1 MSAVSVEH
9 LTKIFGPALE
19 MVAERLGRLAG
30 PQVAEEAS

>member
-9 LTKIFGPALE
+9 QSKAFGRALE

-30 PQVAEEAS
+30 SQVAEEAS

>member
-1 MSAVSVEH
+1 MNAVRAEH
-9 LTKIFGPALE
+9 QTRAFGRALE